1 MFDISNATDIHGTK
15 FDDPSNPISPKGALD
30 SSITPAVY
38 IPFVDFINSTQLAR
52 FGLHNGDPT
61 DPTLIDA
68 KWESLA
74 LAPCED
80 PANPNDY
87 FLFTAVSCRIL
98 TSIYTELT
106 LLSLQSDN
114 DFLSEQGVFDGQP
127 FNAGMNVDN
136 QFMVFRVTL
145 PTVAPGSVQQSIGI

>member
-1 MFDISNATDIHGTK
+1 M
-15 FDDPSNPISPKGALD
+15 LD
-30 SSITPAVY
+30 SSITPAEY

-80 PANPNDY
+80 AENSDDY
-87 FLFTAVSCRIL
+87 FLFTAVSRF
-98 TSIYTELT
+98 IY
-106 LLSLQSDN
+106 
-114 DFLSEQGVFDGQP
+114 VY
-127 FNAGMNVDN
+127 
-136 QFMVFRVTL
+136 
-145 PTVAPGSVQQSIGI
+145 